1 MLAECPS
8 DHRPSASLPSVG
20 RSYRTGR
27 LAAPT
32 AVVQMFLPILLGLS
46 LVLTAARAV
55 TQLGPPL
62 AAARLGLVGAP
73 NLLDLSEQPASTTN
87 VLSPVFTP
95 EVQHWAPSI
104 RHWADEYGLP
114 ADLIAVVIQIESCGD
129 PHALSPAGASGLF
142 QVMPFHFRPGEDP
155 FDADTNAT
163 RGLEY
168 LADGLRLA
176 SGEPALALA
185 GYNGGH
191 GVIGLPPSDW
201 ADETQ
206 RYVTWGEG
214 ILDEARAGLR
224 SSPRLEAWLAA
235 GGDRLCREARRHQ
248 ASTQASS

>member
-1 MLAECPS
+1 MLAEGPS
-8 DHRPSASLPSVG
+8 NHRQAASLPSV
-20 RSYRTGR
+20 RRFYRTGR

-32 AVVQMFLPILLGLS
+32 AVVQMVLPLLLGLS
-46 LVLTAARAV
+46 LVLTVARAV

-62 AAARLGLVGAP
+62 AAARSGFVGAP
-73 NLLDLSEQPASTTN
+73 NLPDLSEQSASTTN
-87 VLSPVFTP
+87 VLSPVFTL

-114 ADLIAVVIQIESCGD
+114 ADLIAVVIQIESCGN
-129 PHALSPAGASGLF
+129 PRALSPSGASGLF
-142 QVMPFHFRPGEDP
+142 QVMPLHFTPGEDP
-155 FDADTNAT
+155 FDTDTNAA

-168 LADGLRLA
+168 LADGLKLA

-191 GVIGLPPSDW
+191 AVIGLPSSDW

-206 RYVTWGEG
+206 RYVTWGRG
-214 ILDEARAGLR
+214 ILDEARAGMR

-235 GGDRLCREARRHQ
+235 GGDRLCRDARQHQ
-248 ASTQASS
+248 ASTQPSS

>member
-1 MLAECPS
+1 MLAESPS
-8 DHRPSASLPSVG
+8 DHRHTASLPSVG
-20 RSYRTGR
+20 TPYRTGR

-32 AVVQMFLPILLGLS
+32 VVVQMFLPLLLGLS
-46 LVLTAARAV
+46 LLLTAARAV

-62 AAARLGLVGAP
+62 AAARSHLVGAP
-73 NLLDLSEQPASTTN
+73 NLLDSPQQPASTTI

-95 EVQHWAPSI
+95 EVQHWAASI

-114 ADLIAVVIQIESCGD
+114 ANLIAVVIQIESCGD
-129 PHALSPAGASGLF
+129 PRALSPAGASGLF
-142 QVMPFHFRPGEDP
+142 QVMPFHFTPGEDP
-155 FDADTNAT
+155 FDADTNAA

-206 RYVTWGEG
+206 RYVNWGEG
-214 ILDEARAGLR
+214 ILDETRAGLR
-224 SSPRLEAWLAA
+224 SSSRLEAWLAA
-235 GGDRLCREARRHQ
+235 GGDRLCRKARQYQ

>member
-1 MLAECPS
+1 MHAESPS
-8 DHRPSASLPSVG
+8 GHRHAASLPSVG
-20 RSYRTGR
+20 APYRTGR

-32 AVVQMFLPILLGLS
+32 VVVQMFLPLLLS
-46 LVLTAARAV
+46 LSLLLTAARAV

-62 AAARLGLVGAP
+62 AAARSRLVGAP
-73 NLLDLSEQPASTTN
+73 NLLDLSQQPASTTN
-87 VLSPVFTP
+87 VLSPIFTP

-104 RHWADEYGLP
+104 QHWADEYGLP

-129 PHALSPAGASGLF
+129 PRALSPAGASGLF
-142 QVMPFHFRPGEDP
+142 QVMPFHFTAGENP
-155 FDADTNAT
+155 FDADTNAA

-191 GVIGLPPSDW
+191 AVIGLPSSDW
-201 ADETQ
+201 ATETQ

-235 GGDRLCREARRHQ
+235 GGDRLCREARQHQ